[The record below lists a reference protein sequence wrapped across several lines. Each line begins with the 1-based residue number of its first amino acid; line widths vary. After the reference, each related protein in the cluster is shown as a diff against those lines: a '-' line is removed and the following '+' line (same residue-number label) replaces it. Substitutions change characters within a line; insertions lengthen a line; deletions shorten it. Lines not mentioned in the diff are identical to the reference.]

1 MEVIIALLWPLL
13 FMPTITGYMA
23 TSHGRSFWR
32 WFGLGCVLPYLSLF
46 VISYVVHRDRRRS
59 RATATNPSNFNQP

>member
-1 MEVIIALLWPLL
+1 MEIIIALLWPLL

-32 WFGLGCVLPYLSLF
+32 WFGLGCALPYLSLF
-46 VISYVVHRDRRRS
+46 VISFVVYRDRRRS
-59 RATATNPSNFNQP
+59 RAAAPTPPNSNKP